1 MNLRKNLK
9 LLLTLLIFSLLPVIA
24 LSAYEEIEEET
35 DELEIPHPRTEII
48 EATNLQKDAESG
60 LPVLLLVSQEHCP
73 FCVLI
78 KQDILGPMILAGDY
92 RGELL
97 IRELFIDLHTSV
109 VDFNGKTRDS
119 AEFAH
124 SHGVNLTPTLLFL
137 GPDGQELTKRII
149 GINTPEMF
157 FFYVDASIQEAIKT
171 LEKLNKSPK

>member
-1 MNLRKNLK
+1 M
-9 LLLTLLIFSLLPVIA
+9 TLLIKRQTLLILLLFLLLPVIA

-48 EATNLQKDAESG
+48 EATNLQKDAASG
-60 LPVLLLVSQEHCP
+60 LPMLLLVSQKHCP

-78 KQDILGPMILAGDY
+78 KQDILAPMILAGDY
-92 RGELL
+92 RDELL

-109 VDFNGKTRDS
+109 VDFNGTTRDS

-124 SHGVNLTPTLLFL
+124 AYGVNLTPTLLFL
-137 GPDGQELTKRII
+137 GPDGKELTKRII

-157 FFYVDASIQEAIKT
+157 FFYVDAAIQEAIET
-171 LEKLNKSPK
+171 LENRNKKPN